1 MTARGGLQV
10 DTCADADRGRE
21 DRAPLVG
28 RARELDRLDAL
39 LRRRTGGTGP
49 VAVDVTGEPGI
60 GKSRLLAEFAV
71 RARRQGATVL
81 RGRAGPAEPDP
92 GPPFQAFVDAFAD
105 LDHRDRALFPTLMAV
120 AELVESRE
128 PAPAVRGGGGGGDDV
143 DAGYTGRGAVDRFG
157 RFDRAEGA
165 GSVGAAGGDGL
176 GMRGSGSSPAV
187 SNGSAVTGT
196 PAVPR
201 TSAAAMD
208 PATSGTAATRGTTG
222 ASDAP
227 GAATP
232 GASGGP
238 PGPESTGQG
247 VERETDRVRRVAA
260 ALGRVAAPGL
270 VLVLDDFHGADPV
283 SVALVDHLLRHPL
296 RAPVLLVLARR
307 ERQTPPGPASVLARA
322 AESGDLARL
331 VLGPLTAEACAEGLV
346 PGLTPD
352 AAREIH
358 AVGRG
363 NPLYHRALAH
373 ARTRRGEGPGT
384 GPVAM
389 VLDELAPLTG
399 TERAVV
405 EALAVLDGRATVEL
419 LTSVASPQSA
429 QGPQSPQGPRS
440 LAIPQ
445 SPPVLPSPAHPTGRA
460 VVDKVLSELTR
471 RDLVRHEE
479 DGRVLVLRH
488 SALSELVR
496 GTLDPWHRRELHGR
510 AARALAEAGAP
521 VTERAPHLVRA
532 TTVWDPA
539 VAAELVEAAERI
551 GAADP
556 ACAAHWLAAV
566 LALLP
571 DTSEHLA
578 RRHDLMLRRAQ
589 ALGSAGRV
597 AESRDLLHQLIDAC
611 RPGER
616 EQEQEQERE
625 REDTGVAGTGVAGT
639 GDAADVAEL
648 RTSAVLL
655 CAFMERH
662 LGRYP
667 EADALLRRELERTPG
682 PRPDLRTWLVVEWGC
697 RALFAARYPEV
708 RPVVARTLDEAR
720 RRRDEAGTAESLTL
734 AALGEAYEGE
744 TAAARV
750 HAAEAAALTDAFTDG
765 ELAAH
770 AESLVRLG
778 WTEVF
783 LEQYGSAERHA
794 TRGIEMARRAGRPF
808 ALSQL
813 LLCSAYVHFLTARV
827 GTALGLAEEAL
838 AVART
843 LGGAELVGFSG
854 AIRAV
859 VLLHARPLGAPEA
872 LAAAEEAAA
881 TVGTAEG
888 WWATQ
893 ARGLL
898 GFAVPL
904 GRDPH
909 RVREVLVRA
918 GGDRDLS
925 RLQPSLRPHYLELL
939 AGAALATGDVAE
951 AERVARRALSE
962 AEPLGLPVQRAA
974 ALRAWGQVLARRGE
988 SAAAARAFTD
998 AARES
1003 ARAGAVLRE
1012 AHSLLL
1018 AAPMVRA
1025 GGDESRAAAQWRRGR
1040 RLAVE
1045 GGARMLVDLA
1055 DRTRPAP
1062 PDGAP
1067 GGRLAVLTPRERE
1080 ISVLVAEGLTNQAV
1094 ADRLCLSPRTVES
1107 HVARVYRKTGV
1118 ETRAG
1123 LASLVVRD
1131 GVGDGQS
1138 LRG

>member
-10 DTCADADRGRE
+10 DTFADADLGSV

-28 RARELDRLDAL
+28 RAQELDRLDGL
-39 LRRRTGGTGP
+39 LRHRSEGTGP
-49 VAVDVTGEPGI
+49 VAVDVTGDPGI
-60 GKSRLLAEFAV
+60 GKTRLLTEFAT
-71 RARRQGATVL
+71 RARRHGVTVL
-81 RGRAGPAEPDP
+81 RGRADPGEPDS
-92 GPPFQAFVDAFAD
+92 GPPVQAFADAFAD
-105 LDHRDRALFPTLMAV
+105 LDHRDRALSPALAGL
-120 AELVESRE
+120 AELVES
-128 PAPAVRGGGGGGDDV
+128 PGPVPAVGDPW
-143 DAGYTGRGAVDRFG
+143 
-157 RFDRAEGA
+157 
-165 GSVGAAGGDGL
+165 DG
-176 GMRGSGSSPAV
+176 P
-187 SNGSAVTGT
+187 GT
-196 PAVPR
+196 
-201 TSAAAMD
+201 
-208 PATSGTAATRGTTG
+208 
-222 ASDAP
+222 
-227 GAATP
+227 
-232 GASGGP
+232 
-238 PGPESTGQG
+238 G
-247 VERETDRVRRVAA
+247 VERRAERVRHIAA
-260 ALGRVAAPGL
+260 ALGRVTAPGL
-270 VLVLDDFHGADPV
+270 VLVLDDFHMADPA

-307 ERQTPPGPASVLARA
+307 ERQTPPLLAPVLARA
-322 AESGDLARL
+322 ADSGDLARL
-331 VLGPLTAEACAEGLV
+331 ALGPLAAEDCVAGLV
-346 PGLTPD
+346 PGLAPGL
-352 AAREIH
+352 AREIH
-358 AVGRG
+358 AAGLG

-373 ARTRRGEGPGT
+373 ARTRAGRAPGT
-384 GPVAM
+384 GAVAM
-389 VLDELAPLTG
+389 ALDELAPLTEA
-399 TERAVV
+399 ERAVV
-405 EALAVLDGRATVEL
+405 EALAVLDGRAPAEL
-419 LTSVASPQSA
+419 ITAVARSRST
-429 QGPQSPQGPRS
+429 PRPADRMAVDEILGE
-440 LAIPQ
+440 LA
-445 SPPVLPSPAHPTGRA
+445 
-460 VVDKVLSELTR
+460 R

-488 SALSELVR
+488 PALPELVR
-496 GTLDPWHRRELHGR
+496 GTLAPWRRRELHGR
-510 AARALAEAGAP
+510 AAAALAEAGAP

-532 TTVWDPA
+532 TASWDAA

-571 DTSEHLA
+571 DTPEHLA
-578 RRHDLMLRRAQ
+578 TRHDLMLRQAQ

-597 AESRDLLHQLIDAC
+597 AESRDLLHRLIDAC
-611 RPGER
+611 RPRGR
-616 EQEQEQERE
+616 EQRQGARGIEA
-625 REDTGVAGTGVAGT
+625 TGTTADATGAGATTGAACTTDRADAT
-639 GDAADVAEL
+639 GRGIAPNTADVTGTAVTADTADARDTAVTADTADATDTAEL

-708 RPVVARTLDEAR
+708 RSVVTRTLDEAR
-720 RRRDEAGTAESLTL
+720 RRRDEAGTAEALTL

-744 TAAARV
+744 TATARV
-750 HAAEAAALTDAFTDG
+750 HATAAAALTDSFTDG
-765 ELAAH
+765 ELADH

-783 LEQYGSAERHA
+783 LEEYGSAERHA
-794 TRGIEMARRAGRPF
+794 TRGIAMARRAGRPF

-813 LLCSAYVHFLTARV
+813 LLCSAYVHFLTGRV
-827 GTALGLAEEAL
+827 GTALGLAEESL
-838 AVART
+838 DVARA
-843 LGGAELVGFSG
+843 LGGAELLGFSG
-854 AIRAV
+854 ALRAT
-859 VLLHARPLGAPEA
+859 VLLHARPLGDPEA
-872 LAAAEEAAA
+872 LAAAEEAVA
-881 TVGTAEG
+881 TLGTAEG

-898 GFAVPL
+898 GFVVPL
-904 GRDPH
+904 ARDPH

-925 RLQPSLRPHYLELL
+925 RLQPSLRPQYLELL
-939 AGAALATGDVAE
+939 TGAALAVGDRTE
-951 AERVARRALSE
+951 AERVARRALAE
-962 AEPLGLPVQRAA
+962 AEPLGLPVQRSA
-974 ALRAWGQVLARRGE
+974 ALRAWGQVLAQRGE

-1003 ARAGAVLRE
+1003 VRSGATLRE
-1012 AHSLLL
+1012 AQSLLL
-1018 AAPMVRA
+1018 AAPMTRA
-1025 GGDESRAAAQWRRGR
+1025 LGDASRAAAQWRRGR

-1045 GGARMLVDLA
+1045 GGARLLVDVA
-1055 DRTRPAP
+1055 DRSRPAP
-1062 PDGAP
+1062 PGGVP
-1067 GGRLAVLTPRERE
+1067 GGLLAVLTPRERE

>member
-1 MTARGGLQV
+1 M
-10 DTCADADRGRE
+10 DTFADAGLGSV

-28 RARELDRLDAL
+28 RAQELDRLDGL
-39 LRRRTGGTGP
+39 LRHRREGTGP
-49 VAVDVTGEPGI
+49 AAVDVTGEPGI
-60 GKSRLLAEFAV
+60 GKTRLLTEFAV
-71 RARRQGATVL
+71 RARRHGVTVL
-81 RGRAGPAEPDP
+81 RGRAGPAEPDS
-92 GPPFQAFVDAFAD
+92 GPPVQAFVDSFAD
-105 LDHRDRALFPTLMAV
+105 LDHRDRALSPALAAL
-120 AELVESRE
+120 AELVES
-128 PAPAVRGGGGGGDDV
+128 PWPVP
-143 DAGYTGRGAVDRFG
+143 
-157 RFDRAEGA
+157 
-165 GSVGAAGGDGL
+165 AAGDTWDGP
-176 GMRGSGSSPAV
+176 G
-187 SNGSAVTGT
+187 TGVGRR
-196 PAVPR
+196 A
-201 TSAAAMD
+201 
-208 PATSGTAATRGTTG
+208 
-222 ASDAP
+222 
-227 GAATP
+227 
-232 GASGGP
+232 
-238 PGPESTGQG
+238 
-247 VERETDRVRRVAA
+247 DRVRHIAA
-260 ALGRVAAPGL
+260 ALGRVPAPGL
-270 VLVLDDFHGADPV
+270 VLVLDDFHRADPA

-307 ERQTPPGPASVLARA
+307 ERQTPPVLAPVLARA
-322 AESGDLARL
+322 ADSGDLARL
-331 VLGPLTAEACAEGLV
+331 ALGPLTAEDCAAGLV
-346 PGLTPD
+346 PGLAPGL
-352 AAREIH
+352 AREIH
-358 AVGRG
+358 AAGLG

-373 ARTRRGEGPGT
+373 ARTRGGQAPGT

-389 VLDELAPLTG
+389 VLDELAPLTEA
-399 TERAVV
+399 ERAVV
-405 EALAVLDGRATVEL
+405 EALAVLDGRATAEL
-419 LTSVASPQSA
+419 LTAVA
-429 QGPQSPQGPRS
+429 RS
-440 LAIPQ
+440 R
-445 SPPVLPSPAHPTGRA
+445 STAHPADRVA
-460 VVDKVLSELTR
+460 VDEILGELAR

-488 SALSELVR
+488 PALPELVR
-496 GTLDPWHRRELHGR
+496 GTLDPWRRRELHGW
-510 AARALAEAGAP
+510 AAAALAEAGAP

-532 TTVWDPA
+532 TTSWDAA

-571 DTSEHLA
+571 DSPEHLA
-578 RRHDLMLRRAQ
+578 TRHDLMLRQAQ

-597 AESRDLLHQLIDAC
+597 AESRDLLHRLIDAC
-611 RPGER
+611 RPGGR
-616 EQEQEQERE
+616 EQRQGATGFDAT
-625 REDTGVAGTGVAGT
+625 DTTTDTTGAADTTGTAGTTDTA
-639 GDAADVAEL
+639 DATDTAEL

-708 RPVVARTLDEAR
+708 RSVVARTLDEAR
-720 RRRDEAGTAESLTL
+720 RRRDEAGTAETLTL

-744 TAAARV
+744 TATARV
-750 HAAEAAALTDAFTDG
+750 HATGAAALTDSFTDG
-765 ELAAH
+765 ELADH

-783 LEQYGSAERHA
+783 LEEYGSAERHA
-794 TRGIEMARRAGRPF
+794 TRGIAMARRAGRPF

-813 LLCSAYVHFLTARV
+813 LLCSAYVHFLTGRV
-827 GTALGLAEEAL
+827 GTALGMAEESL
-838 AVART
+838 DVART
-843 LGGAELVGFSG
+843 LGGAELLGFSG
-854 AIRAV
+854 ALRAA
-859 VLLHARPLGAPEA
+859 VLLHARPLGDPEA
-872 LAAAEEAAA
+872 LAAAEEAVA
-881 TVGTAEG
+881 TLGTAEG

-898 GFAVPL
+898 GFVVPL

-925 RLQPSLRPHYLELL
+925 RLQPSLRPQYLELL
-939 AGAALATGDVAE
+939 AGAALAVGDRTE
-951 AERVARRALSE
+951 AERVARRALAE
-962 AEPLGLPVQRAA
+962 AEPLGLPVQRSA
-974 ALRAWGQVLARRGE
+974 ALRAWGQVLAQRGE

-1003 ARAGAVLRE
+1003 ARSGATLRE
-1012 AHSLLL
+1012 AQSLLL
-1018 AAPMVRA
+1018 AAPMTRA
-1025 GGDESRAAAQWRRGR
+1025 LGDASRAAAQWRRGR

-1045 GGARMLVDLA
+1045 GGARLLVDVA
-1055 DRTRPAP
+1055 DRTRPAT
-1062 PDGAP
+1062 PDGVP

-1118 ETRAG
+1118 ETRAA

-1131 GVGDGQS
+1131 GVGDGQT

>member
-1 MTARGGLQV
+1 M
-10 DTCADADRGRE
+10 DTFADAGLGSV

-28 RARELDRLDAL
+28 RAQELDRLDGL
-39 LRRRTGGTGP
+39 LRHRREGTAP
-49 VAVDVTGEPGI
+49 AAVDVTGEPGI
-60 GKSRLLAEFAV
+60 GKTRLLAEFAV
-71 RARRQGATVL
+71 RARRHGVTVL
-81 RGRAGPAEPDP
+81 RGRAGPAEPDS
-92 GPPFQAFVDAFAD
+92 GPPVQAFVDSFAD
-105 LDHRDRALFPTLMAV
+105 LDHRDRALSPALAAL
-120 AELVESRE
+120 AELVES
-128 PAPAVRGGGGGGDDV
+128 PWPVPAVGDTWD
-143 DAGYTGRGAVDRFG
+143 GPGTGVG
-157 RFDRAEGA
+157 RRA
-165 GSVGAAGGDGL
+165 
-176 GMRGSGSSPAV
+176 
-187 SNGSAVTGT
+187 
-196 PAVPR
+196 
-201 TSAAAMD
+201 
-208 PATSGTAATRGTTG
+208 
-222 ASDAP
+222 
-227 GAATP
+227 
-232 GASGGP
+232 
-238 PGPESTGQG
+238 
-247 VERETDRVRRVAA
+247 DRVRHIAA
-260 ALGRVAAPGL
+260 ALDRVPAPGL
-270 VLVLDDFHGADPV
+270 VLVLDDFHRADPA

-307 ERQTPPGPASVLARA
+307 ERQTPPVLAPVLARA
-322 AESGDLARL
+322 ADSGDLARL
-331 VLGPLTAEACAEGLV
+331 ALGPLTAEDCVAGLV
-346 PGLTPD
+346 PGLEPGL
-352 AAREIH
+352 AREIH
-358 AVGRG
+358 AAGLG

-373 ARTRRGEGPGT
+373 ARTRGGQAPGT
-384 GPVAM
+384 GPVAL
-389 VLDELAPLTG
+389 VLDELAPLTEA
-399 TERAVV
+399 ERVVV
-405 EALAVLDGRATVEL
+405 EALAVLDGRATAEL
-419 LTSVASPQSA
+419 LTAVA
-429 QGPQSPQGPRS
+429 RS
-440 LAIPQ
+440 R
-445 SPPVLPSPAHPTGRA
+445 STAHPADRA
-460 VVDKVLSELTR
+460 AVDEILGELAR

-488 SALSELVR
+488 PALPELVR
-496 GTLDPWHRRELHGR
+496 GTLDPWRRRELHGW
-510 AARALAEAGAP
+510 AAAALAEAGAP

-532 TTVWDPA
+532 TTSWDAA

-571 DTSEHLA
+571 DSPEHLA
-578 RRHDLMLRRAQ
+578 TRHDLMLRQAQ

-597 AESRDLLHQLIDAC
+597 AESRDLLHRLIDAC
-611 RPGER
+611 RPGGR
-616 EQEQEQERE
+616 EQRQGATGFDAT
-625 REDTGVAGTGVAGT
+625 DTTTDTTGAPDTTGPAGTMDTADATGT
-639 GDAADVAEL
+639 AEL

-708 RPVVARTLDEAR
+708 RSVVARTLDEAR
-720 RRRDEAGTAESLTL
+720 RRRDEAGTAEALTL

-744 TAAARV
+744 TATARV
-750 HAAEAAALTDAFTDG
+750 HATGAAALTDSFTDG
-765 ELAAH
+765 ELADH

-783 LEQYGSAERHA
+783 LEEYGSAERHA
-794 TRGIEMARRAGRPF
+794 TRGIAMARRAGRPF

-813 LLCSAYVHFLTARV
+813 LLCSAYVHFLTGRV
-827 GTALGLAEEAL
+827 GTALGMAEESL
-838 AVART
+838 DVART
-843 LGGAELVGFSG
+843 LGGAELLGFSG
-854 AIRAV
+854 ALRAA
-859 VLLHARPLGAPEA
+859 VLLHARPLGDPEA
-872 LAAAEEAAA
+872 LAAAEEAVA
-881 TVGTAEG
+881 TLGTAEG

-898 GFAVPL
+898 GFVVPL

-925 RLQPSLRPHYLELL
+925 RLQPSLRPQYLELL
-939 AGAALATGDVAE
+939 AGAALAVGDRTE
-951 AERVARRALSE
+951 AERVARRALAE
-962 AEPLGLPVQRAA
+962 AEPLGLPVQRSA
-974 ALRAWGQVLARRGE
+974 ALRAWGQVLAQRGE

-1003 ARAGAVLRE
+1003 ARSGATLRE
-1012 AHSLLL
+1012 AQSLLL
-1018 AAPMVRA
+1018 AAPMTREL
-1025 GGDESRAAAQWRRGR
+1025 GDASRAAAQWRRGR

-1045 GGARMLVDLA
+1045 GGARLLVDVA

-1062 PDGAP
+1062 PDGVP

-1118 ETRAG
+1118 ETRAA

>member
-1 MTARGGLQV
+1 MTVRGGLQV
-10 DTCADADRGRE
+10 DTFADEGLGSV

-28 RARELDRLDAL
+28 RAQELDRLDVL
-39 LRRRTGGTGP
+39 LRQRSEGTGP
-49 VAVDVTGEPGI
+49 AAVDVTGEPGI
-60 GKSRLLAEFAV
+60 GKTRLLTEFAV
-71 RARRQGATVL
+71 RARRHGVTVL
-81 RGRAGPAEPDP
+81 RGRAGPAEPDS
-92 GPPFQAFVDAFAD
+92 GPPVQAFVDSFAD
-105 LDHRDRALFPTLMAV
+105 LDHRDRALSPALAAL
-120 AELVESRE
+120 AELVES
-128 PAPAVRGGGGGGDDV
+128 PWPLPAVGDTWD
-143 DAGYTGRGAVDRFG
+143 GPGTGVG
-157 RFDRAEGA
+157 RRA
-165 GSVGAAGGDGL
+165 
-176 GMRGSGSSPAV
+176 
-187 SNGSAVTGT
+187 
-196 PAVPR
+196 
-201 TSAAAMD
+201 
-208 PATSGTAATRGTTG
+208 
-222 ASDAP
+222 
-227 GAATP
+227 
-232 GASGGP
+232 
-238 PGPESTGQG
+238 
-247 VERETDRVRRVAA
+247 DRVRHIAA
-260 ALGRVAAPGL
+260 ALGRVPAPGL
-270 VLVLDDFHGADPV
+270 VLVLDDFHRADPA

-307 ERQTPPGPASVLARA
+307 ERQTPPVLAPVLARA
-322 AESGDLARL
+322 ADSGDLARL
-331 VLGPLTAEACAEGLV
+331 ALGPLTAEDCAAGLV
-346 PGLTPD
+346 PGLAPD
-352 AAREIH
+352 VARELH
-358 AVGRG
+358 AAGLG

-373 ARTRRGEGPGT
+373 ARTRGGQAPGA

-389 VLDELAPLTG
+389 VLDELAPLTEA
-399 TERAVV
+399 ERAVV
-405 EALAVLDGRATVEL
+405 EALAVLDGRATAEL
-419 LTSVASPQSA
+419 LTAVA
-429 QGPQSPQGPRS
+429 RS
-440 LAIPQ
+440 RSTARPADRVAVDEILGELA
-445 SPPVLPSPAHPTGRA
+445 
-460 VVDKVLSELTR
+460 R
-471 RDLVRHEE
+471 RDLVRHEG

-488 SALSELVR
+488 PALPELVR
-496 GTLDPWHRRELHGR
+496 GTLDPWRRRELHGR
-510 AARALAEAGAP
+510 AATALAEAGAP

-532 TTVWDPA
+532 TTSWDAA

-556 ACAAHWLAAV
+556 ACAAGWLAAV

-571 DTSEHLA
+571 DSPGHLA
-578 RRHDLMLRRAQ
+578 TRHDLMLRQAQ

-597 AESRDLLHQLIDAC
+597 AESRDLLHRLIDAC
-611 RPGER
+611 RPGGR
-616 EQEQEQERE
+616 EQRRGATGFEAT
-625 REDTGVAGTGVAGT
+625 DTTTDATG
-639 GDAADVAEL
+639 AADTTDTAEL

-708 RPVVARTLDEAR
+708 RSVVARTLDEAR
-720 RRRDEAGTAESLTL
+720 RRRDEAGTAEALTL

-744 TAAARV
+744 TATARV
-750 HAAEAAALTDAFTDG
+750 HATGAAALTDSFTDG
-765 ELAAH
+765 ELADH

-783 LEQYGSAERHA
+783 LEEYGSAERHA
-794 TRGIEMARRAGRPF
+794 TRGIAMARRAGRPF

-813 LLCSAYVHFLTARV
+813 LLCSAYVHFLTGRV
-827 GTALGLAEEAL
+827 GTALGLAEESL
-838 AVART
+838 DVART
-843 LGGAELVGFSG
+843 LGGAELLGFSG
-854 AIRAV
+854 ALRAA
-859 VLLHARPLGAPEA
+859 VLLHARPLGDPEA
-872 LAAAEEAAA
+872 LAASEEAVA
-881 TVGTAEG
+881 TLGTAEG

-898 GFAVPL
+898 GFVVPL

-925 RLQPSLRPHYLELL
+925 RLQPSLRPQYLELL
-939 AGAALATGDVAE
+939 TGAALAVGDRTE
-951 AERVARRALSE
+951 AERVARRALAE
-962 AEPLGLPVQRAA
+962 AEPLGLPVQRSA
-974 ALRAWGQVLARRGE
+974 ALRAWGQVLAQRGE

-1003 ARAGAVLRE
+1003 ARSGATLRE
-1012 AHSLLL
+1012 AQSLLL
-1018 AAPMVRA
+1018 AAPMTRA
-1025 GGDESRAAAQWRRGR
+1025 LGDASRAAAQWRRGR

-1045 GGARMLVDLA
+1045 GGARLLVDVA

-1062 PDGAP
+1062 PDGVP

-1118 ETRAG
+1118 ETRAA